1 MGFLSCQICAP
12 ARERLEKADV
22 EDVDVSVG
30 QRTHFLLIIH
40 SSVIIRIGLN
50 EHLGSSVSQIV
61 TVSS

>member
-30 QRTHFLLIIH
+30 QSTHFLLIILIFFNP
-40 SSVIIRIGLN
+40 VFCN
-50 EHLGSSVSQIV
+50 NFVVS
-61 TVSS
+61 